1 MSLVLC
7 GKPLLLWNTQTPL
20 SNTPVTPGTSN
31 HICMF
36 GGKNYGRDLAQ
47 HIHKLHSEN
56 GLYCRLKQYST
67 MYHDYLLDSRK
78 KKDELIPAGCVEFFC
93 NGLHVVKDSHTLP
106 ILHTI
111 LQHVMPLQLDKWFSS
126 PEDAAKSQEAGTESS
141 KPQQNEKAAKHNDFL
156 VHCGV
161 TDFDAAFSTAAT
173 EPNPFF
179 PRGSQTL
186 HVSLQSLDF
195 LFYTNV
201 SCPCCRNNA
210 SELLLNFSV
219 DSFSFAQSGCFSQD

>member
-1 MSLVLC
+1 
-7 GKPLLLWNTQTPL
+7 
-20 SNTPVTPGTSN
+20 
-31 HICMF
+31 MF

-93 NGLHVVKDSHTLP
+93 NGLHVVKDTHTLP

-111 LQHVMPLQLDKWFSS
+111 LQHVMPLQLDKWFPS
-126 PEDAAKSQEAGTESS
+126 PEDSVKSQEACA
-141 KPQQNEKAAKHNDFL
+141 EKEKMTKHNDFL

-173 EPNPFF
+173 QPNPFF

-201 SCPCCRNNA
+201 NCPCCRNNA

-219 DSFSFAQSGCFSQD
+219 DSFTFAQSSHVPHD